1 MKARENSTNGVALR
15 NGATLLQRVPQCGVT
30 CPVYIQT
37 KRRRVGV
44 GVTQAP
50 RFCGGPAALS
60 GARQVRRGAPHD
72 LDASQFFGTWPCS
85 ARIST
90 RMERDS
96 KRIRAIVTRR
106 RVTVP
111 VPERSITG
119 DHS

>member
-1 MKARENSTNGVALR
+1 M
-15 NGATLLQRVPQCGVT
+15 
-30 CPVYIQT
+30 
-37 KRRRVGV
+37 
-44 GVTQAP
+44 TQAP

-111 VPERSITG
+111 VPERSINRRRVEGGEQASTPAQMTTNLQT
-119 DHS
+119 H